1 MADSETEW
9 TPDTGIWSHCAR
21 VIQTETAR
29 AVSAMVA
36 EIKYGVYTVKD
47 KIHDNEYDDDG
58 NKHLN
63 QFLRLRRF
71 LSALASRIISRQI
84 PIRYPTNIPI
94 IPPTMNRLIFILSDP
109 PNRSPV
115 SARKRCHANAYA
127 RVLPFQA
134 LIQVSA
140 AVAVSVSAAVAV
152 SILILALR
160 RFPLFSLFAL

>member
-1 MADSETEW
+1 MTDSESERAANARVW
-9 TPDTGIWSHCAR
+9 PHCAR
-21 VIQTETAR
+21 PKQVETAR
-29 AVSAMVA
+29 AVPIMVP

-94 IPPTMNRLIFILSDP
+94 IPPTMNRLIFILSGR

-115 SARKRCHANAYA
+115 PVRKRCHANA
-127 RVLPFQA
+127 RVYMAFPFLA
-134 LIQVSA
+134 LA
-140 AVAVSVSAAVAV
+140 LVSVAAAALVLLSARWLVYRP
-152 SILILALR
+152 LA
-160 RFPLFSLFAL
+160 